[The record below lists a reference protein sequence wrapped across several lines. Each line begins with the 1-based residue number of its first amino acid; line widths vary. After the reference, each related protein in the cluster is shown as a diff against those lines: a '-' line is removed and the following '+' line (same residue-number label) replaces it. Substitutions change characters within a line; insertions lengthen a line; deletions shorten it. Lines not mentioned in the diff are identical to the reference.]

1 MTSQHMFRMH
11 LEWEPNSPSKN
22 DQETKDPNAYS
33 KNYKL
38 QGITDKPFIMGS
50 SASAFQGDEDR
61 YNPEELLVGALA
73 SCHMLWFLYLAK
85 SANIT
90 ILDYQDEP
98 QGILELQGSHGR
110 FVEITLMPKIIIL
123 EEDKIEEAKHLQEK
137 AHQKC
142 YIANSVN
149 FDVKVSPHIIV
160 QHKAI

>member
-11 LEWEPNSPSKN
+11 LEWEPNSSNN
-22 DQETKDPNAYS
+22 DS

-38 QGITDKPFIMGS
+38 QGIGDKPYIMAS
-50 SASAFQGDEDR
+50 SAAAFQGDENR

-85 SANIT
+85 LAQIT
-90 ILDYQDEP
+90 VIDYKDEP
-98 QGILELQGSHGR
+98 EGILELQGSNGR
-110 FVEITLMPKIIIL
+110 FTEITLTPKITIL

-149 FDVKVSPHIIV
+149 FDVKLNPHIIV
-160 QHKAI
+160 KHKAA